1 MKFSILVKIVLMM
14 IMVGVAVKMIYQMT
28 LYVWRNG
35 KMTNEEKF
43 SKGIVI
49 YKTEDDVVCELWGA
63 STKHADV
70 IYSMNRDIEI
80 DLFRRCQFADDPDY
94 DIFQWLLYVA
104 SRQTWKTT
112 ARKIV
117 KIALNEWY

>member
-1 MKFSILVKIVLMM
+1 
-14 IMVGVAVKMIYQMT
+14 
-28 LYVWRNG
+28 
-35 KMTNEEKF
+35 MTNEEKF
-43 SKGIVI
+43 AKGIVI
-49 YKTEDDVVCELWGA
+49 YKTEDDVVCELWSA
-63 STKHADV
+63 STKHPDL
-70 IYSMNRDIEI
+70 IYSMNQDIKN
-80 DLFRRCQFADDPDY
+80 DSFVRCQFADNPNY